1 MKRSKSFFF
10 GLLSAVLLLLFLVP
24 GVSAEHYSIDGY
36 EIPIEI
42 IINNEK
48 ILTNE
53 GAFLENGITYVP
65 VRPISEA
72 LGASVTWEAESRT
85 ASVTLTGV
93 TVSFSENAPL
103 PENAAVVYE
112 NTLFV
117 PVRTLA
123 EALGLG
129 AEWDENYYQ
138 VHLTAPTLTVSDEYV
153 DQNFRNSDV
162 LLIAQVLQC
171 ECGSSPF
178 EGKIAV
184 ANIITNRVAHYQFP
198 STVKEVI
205 YDRRGGSVQFP
216 LAYNGRIDNVP
227 STECILAAKC
237 ALAGVVVAK
246 DCLFFQADWVEDSW
260 LNRNRTYA
268 MSSGGNAFF
277 N

>member
-1 MKRSKSFFF
+1 MKRSKSFLF

-24 GVSAEHYSIDGY
+24 GVSAEHYSIDGF

-53 GAFLENGITYVP
+53 GAFLENGVTYVP

-123 EALGLG
+123 EALGIG
-129 AEWDENYYQ
+129 AE
-138 VHLTAPTLTVSDEYV
+138 
-153 DQNFRNSDV
+153 
-162 LLIAQVLQC
+162 
-171 ECGSSPF
+171 
-178 EGKIAV
+178 
-184 ANIITNRVAHYQFP
+184 
-198 STVKEVI
+198 
-205 YDRRGGSVQFP
+205 
-216 LAYNGRIDNVP
+216 
-227 STECILAAKC
+227 
-237 ALAGVVVAK
+237 
-246 DCLFFQADWVEDSW
+246 
-260 LNRNRTYA
+260 
-268 MSSGGNAFF
+268 
-277 N
+277 